1 MKKSIIWV
9 IGLGLAGL
17 YLLTRRSLAKNLV
30 FNFSDIKFKGTVL
43 KPIIQVTFSVQN
55 PTNQKAI
62 LKGVAGTLSFNG
74 SPVSNISNFTEQTI
88 AAKTESFINIDVRP
102 SLLGIASSFID
113 AIRGKRITGSFSFDG
128 SANVDGIVLP
138 INQKYDL

>member
-30 FNFSDIKFKGTVL
+30 FNFSDIKFSGTVL
-43 KPIIQVTFSVQN
+43 RPIIQVTFSVQN
-55 PTNQKAI
+55 PTNQKAT

-88 AAKTESFINIDVRP
+88 LPNQESLIMINVRP
-102 SLLGIASSFID
+102 SLLGVASSVID
-113 AIRGKRITGSFSFDG
+113 AIKGKRITGSFKFVG
-128 SANVDGIVLP
+128 SANVDGIVIP
-138 INQKYDL
+138 INQTYDL